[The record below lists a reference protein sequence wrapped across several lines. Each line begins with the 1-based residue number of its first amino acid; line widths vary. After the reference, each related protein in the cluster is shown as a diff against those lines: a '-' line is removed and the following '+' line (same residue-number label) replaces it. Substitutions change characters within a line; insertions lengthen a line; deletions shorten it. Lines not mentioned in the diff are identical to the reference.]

1 MIDET
6 ITAFIAASSIIF
18 IGFIGTVIFKKLRV
32 PDVLLLVFLGMAIG
46 PDVFGQRFDLVTNAT
61 LDSIN
66 HFRDLIL
73 SVALVIILF
82 DGGLSLDIRSV
93 LESMRL
99 SAIMSILTFVLTTA
113 ALALMLSAIFG
124 LDLVMALALG
134 SMVGGT
140 SGAIVIPI
148 ANRLTISPKTKS
160 VLVMESA
167 ITDVLVVVVV
177 ITILSVLA
185 IGSVSFV
192 GIVEDLG
199 LKFLI
204 GAVIGFGFGV
214 AWLFIL
220 GRLQNQPLSYMLTI
234 GALFMLAGVVE
245 GIGSSGP
252 VAALAFGLSLG
263 NRRFVSRKLT
273 SAYLT
278 RMPESE
284 IQHFHIEITFFVRT
298 FFFVYLGMLFR
309 FGSFTYT
316 HLVAGI
322 SMIAVIMFVR
332 WLTAKG
338 AQRLSNLDKKDTLAL
353 FGLMP
358 RGLAAAVLAT
368 VPASM
373 LASLPLWTDH
383 PDWAPL
389 FINTTLM
396 VILGTT
402 IVATV
407 VSFMAE
413 TAGRS
418 NGRERLAIEPEEG
431 LEKAS

>member
-1 MIDET
+1 MITDT
-6 ITAFIAASSIIF
+6 ITAFIAMSSIIF
-18 IGFIGTVIFKKLRV
+18 IGFFGSVFFKKFRV
-32 PDVLLLVFLGMAIG
+32 PDVLLLVFLGMLIG
-46 PDVFGQRFDLVTNAT
+46 PDMLGERFHLVTNST
-61 LDSIN
+61 LDSID

-93 LESMRL
+93 FESMRL
-99 SAIMSILTFVLTTA
+99 SAVMSMLTFVLTTV
-113 ALALMLSAIFG
+113 ALALSLSLIFG
-124 LDLVMALALG
+124 LDLMMALALG
-134 SMVGGT
+134 SIVGGT

-148 ANRLTISPKTKS
+148 VNRLTISPKTKS

-167 ITDVLVVVVV
+167 ITDVLVVVVA

-192 GIVEDLG
+192 GVVEDLG
-199 LKFLI
+199 LKFLF
-204 GAVIGFGFGV
+204 GALAGFGFGV
-214 AWLFIL
+214 VWLFIL

-234 GALFMLAGVVE
+234 GALFLVAGVVE

-263 NRRFVSRKLT
+263 NRRFVGRKLT
-273 SAYLT
+273 STYLT

-284 IQHFHIEITFFVRT
+284 IQHFHLEVTFIVRT

-309 FGSFTYT
+309 FGSFTT
-316 HLVAGI
+316 VHLVAGLFMI
-322 SMIAVIMFVR
+322 SVIILMRWFTSSAV
-332 WLTAKG
+332 
-338 AQRLSNLDKKDTLAL
+338 QRVSNLDRKDALAL

-368 VPASM
+368 VPATM
-373 LASLPLWTDH
+373 LAGVPLWTEH

-389 FINTTLM
+389 FLNTTLV

-413 TAGRS
+413 TGEGRD
-418 NGRERLAIEPEEG
+418 ERRADLAEAEG
-431 LEKAS
+431 S